1 MSTAVRGFRE
11 NTGEERDE
19 DEEEDDDTVSLNQR
33 VSEAE

>member
-1 MSTAVRGFRE
+1 MSTAERGFRE

-19 DEEEDDDTVSLNQR
+19 EEEDDTVSLNQR